1 MGSIN
6 SLVANWGHQMIFNFN
21 LAKEQEQYLKEK
33 LGPDVWEFVVDINY
47 IKQLEAQ
54 TSITSIQ
61 LQEII
66 KKEQSYRY
74 LAKRLRG
81 LITNKDVRG

>member
-1 MGSIN
+1 
-6 SLVANWGHQMIFNFN
+6 MIPKFN

-33 LGPDVWEFVVDINY
+33 LGSDVWEFVVDINY

-81 LITNKDVRG
+81 LRNKDVRG

>member
-1 MGSIN
+1 MTPK
-6 SLVANWGHQMIFNFN
+6 FN
-21 LAKEQEQYLKEK
+21 LAKAQEQYLKEK
-33 LGPDVWEFVVDINY
+33 LGPDVWEFIVDINY
-47 IKQLEAQ
+47 IKQLEGQ
-54 TSITSIQ
+54 DSITSEQ

-81 LITNKDVRG
+81 LIKSKNVRG

>member
-1 MGSIN
+1 MTP
-6 SLVANWGHQMIFNFN
+6 N
-21 LAKEQEQYLKEK
+21 LDFAKAQAKYLKEK

-74 LAKRLRG
+74 LAKRLHG
-81 LITNKDVRG
+81 LIMSKNVRG

>member
-1 MGSIN
+1 MTPK
-6 SLVANWGHQMIFNFN
+6 FN
-21 LAKEQEQYLKEK
+21 LAKEQEAYLKEK
-33 LGPDVWEFVVDINY
+33 LGPDVWEFVSDINY

-81 LITNKDVRG
+81 LIMNKTVRG

>member
-1 MGSIN
+1 MTPK
-6 SLVANWGHQMIFNFN
+6 FN
-21 LAKEQEQYLKEK
+21 LGQAQEAYLKEK

-47 IKQLEAQ
+47 IKQLEVQ
-54 TSITSIQ
+54 TSITNKQ

-66 KKEQSYRY
+66 KKEQSYKY

-81 LITNKDVRG
+81 LMNSKEVRG

>member
-1 MGSIN
+1 MTPK
-6 SLVANWGHQMIFNFN
+6 FN
-21 LAKEQEQYLKEK
+21 LAKAQAKYLKEK

-61 LQEII
+61 LQEIT
-66 KKEQSYRY
+66 KKEQNYQY

-81 LITNKDVRG
+81 LRDKEVRG